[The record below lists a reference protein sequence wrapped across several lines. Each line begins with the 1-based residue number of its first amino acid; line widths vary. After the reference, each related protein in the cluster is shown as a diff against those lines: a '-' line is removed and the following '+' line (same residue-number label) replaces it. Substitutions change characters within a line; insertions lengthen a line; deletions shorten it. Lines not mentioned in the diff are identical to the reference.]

1 MRPTVLVAVMLA
13 SAPAWGQDTAARS
26 NMALGDSLYA
36 ARNAQA
42 ALADYEAAIAA
53 DSMNYEA
60 LWKAARSAVDLAEF
74 DSDKDHRTGLYKM
87 ASAFARR
94 AVAIHPDSA
103 TPHFHLAR
111 ALGREALT
119 YGPGTRVKYAKE
131 VRTEAL
137 AALAID
143 STNPGALHVMG
154 RLERGDH
161 APVGVL
167 LVHGQEFLR
176 RRHSARQAGKNATDY
191 MEKAVKYDP
200 SRIIHHLDLA
210 RIYQDTG
217 DKEKARTEYEF
228 VINASVTDYNDP
240 HYQDDARARSKCD
253 RRCGKKLAARA
264 RDSGR
269 SWHRRPS

>member
-1 MRPTVLVAVMLA
+1 MRSTGPVLVAIMLVT
-13 SAPAWGQDTAARS
+13 APAWGQDTAAKS
-26 NMALGDSLYA
+26 NIALGDSLYA
-36 ARNAQA
+36 ARNASA
-42 ALADYEAAIAA
+42 ALADYQAAIAT

-74 DSDKDHRTGLYKM
+74 DKDEAHRIGLYKQG
-87 ASAFARR
+87 SAYARR

-103 TPHFHLAR
+103 TAHFHLAR

-154 RLERGDH
+154 AWNAEICRLSGFSRFM
-161 APVGVL
+161 AKN
-167 LVHGQEFLR
+167 FLGGGIF
-176 RRHSARQAGKNATDY
+176 SQASWKNATDY
-191 MEKAVKYDP
+191 MEKSVKYDP
-200 SRIIHHLDLA
+200 TRIVHHLDLGK
-210 RIYQDTG
+210 IYQDTG

-228 VINASVTDYNDP
+228 VTNAPVTDYNDP
-240 HYQDDARARSKCD
+240 HYQDEARS
-253 RRCGKKLAARA
+253 RLAKL
-264 RDSGR
+264 
-269 SWHRRPS
+269 

>member
-1 MRPTVLVAVMLA
+1 MRHAALVAIVLA
-13 SAPAWGQDTAARS
+13 SAPAWGQDTTARS
-26 NMALGDSLYA
+26 NIALGDSLYA

-42 ALADYEAAIAA
+42 ALADYEAAIAT

-74 DSDKDHRTGLYKM
+74 DKDEAHRIGLYKE
-87 ASAFARR
+87 ASAYARR

-131 VRTEAL
+131 VRNEAL

-154 RLERGDH
+154 AWNAEICRLSGFSRFM
-161 APVGVL
+161 AKN
-167 LVHGQEFLR
+167 FLGGGIF
-176 RRHSARQAGKNATDY
+176 SQASWKNATDY
-191 MEKAVKYDP
+191 MEKSVKYDP
-200 SRIIHHLDLA
+200 TRIVHHLDLGK
-210 RIYQDTG
+210 IYQDTG
-217 DKEKARTEYEF
+217 EKDKARAEYQF
-228 VINASVTDYNDP
+228 VINAPVTDYNDP
-240 HYQDDARARSKCD
+240 HYQDDARARLA
-253 RRCGKKLAARA
+253 KL
-264 RDSGR
+264 
-269 SWHRRPS
+269 

>member
-1 MRPTVLVAVMLA
+1 MRAILLAVLVVSTA
-13 SAPAWGQDTAARS
+13 AWGQDTTAKR
-26 NMALGDSLYA
+26 NVALGDSLYA

-42 ALADYEAAIAA
+42 ALADYEAAISV
-53 DSMNYEA
+53 DSMDYEA

-74 DSDKDHRTGLYKM
+74 DPDKDHRAGLYKQ
-87 ASAFARR
+87 ASAYARR

-154 RLERGDH
+154 AWNAEICRLSGFSRFM
-161 APVGVL
+161 AKN
-167 LVHGQEFLR
+167 FLGGGIF
-176 RRHSARQAGKNATDY
+176 SQASWQNATDY

-200 SRIIHHLDLA
+200 NRIVHHLDLG

-217 DKEKARTEYEF
+217 NKDKARAEYQF
-228 VINASVTDYNDP
+228 VINAPVTDYNDP
-240 HYQDDARARSKCD
+240 HYQDDARSRLA
-253 RRCGKKLAARA
+253 KL
-264 RDSGR
+264 
-269 SWHRRPS
+269 

>member
-1 MRPTVLVAVMLA
+1 MRCTGLLLVAVLVAPGTVRA
-13 SAPAWGQDTAARS
+13 QDSAAVAAVRS
-26 NMALGDSLYA
+26 DIVLGDSLYT

-74 DSDKDHRTGLYKM
+74 DPDQPHRVGLYKK
-87 ASAFARR
+87 ASAYARR

-154 RLERGDH
+154 AWNAEIMRLSGFSRFM
-161 APVGVL
+161 AKN
-167 LVHGQEFLR
+167 FLGGGIFN
-176 RRHSARQAGKNATDY
+176 QASWKNATDY
-191 MEKAVKYDP
+191 MEKSVKYDP
-200 SRIIHHLDLA
+200 NRLVHHLDLGK
-210 RIYQDTG
+210 IYQDTG
-217 DKEKARTEYEF
+217 EKDKAKAQYEI
-228 VINASVTDYNDP
+228 VANGAITDYNDP
-240 HYQDDARARSKCD
+240 HYQDDARARLA
-253 RRCGKKLAARA
+253 KL
-264 RDSGR
+264 
-269 SWHRRPS
+269 

>member
-1 MRPTVLVAVMLA
+1 MRSTGLGLVAVALVVGVA
-13 SAPAWGQDTAARS
+13 RGQDSTRQMS
-26 NMALGDSLYA
+26 PVRTNIALGDSLYT
-36 ARNAQA
+36 ARNAQG

-53 DSMNYEA
+53 DSMSYEA

-74 DSDKDHRTGLYKM
+74 DPDQAHKVGLYKE
-87 ASAFARR
+87 ASGYARR

-154 RLERGDH
+154 AWNAEIMRLSGFSRFM
-161 APVGVL
+161 AKN
-167 LVHGQEFLR
+167 FLGGGIF
-176 RRHSARQAGKNATDY
+176 SQASWKNAIDY
-191 MEKAVKYDP
+191 MEKSVRYDP
-200 SRIIHHLDLA
+200 NRIVHHLDLGK
-210 RIYQDTG
+210 IYQDTG
-217 DKEKARTEYEF
+217 DKARAKTEYEF
-228 VINASVTDYNDP
+228 VVNAPATDYNDP
-240 HYQDDARARSKCD
+240 HYQDDARTRLSK
-253 RRCGKKLAARA
+253 L
-264 RDSGR
+264 
-269 SWHRRPS
+269 

>member
-1 MRPTVLVAVMLA
+1 MRSTGLLLVAVVLA
-13 SAPAWGQDTAARS
+13 SGTVRGQDTTRQASPVQADIV
-26 NMALGDSLYA
+26 LGDSLYT

-74 DSDKDHRTGLYKM
+74 DPDQAHRVGLYKK
-87 ASAFARR
+87 ASAYARR

-131 VRTEAL
+131 VRAEAL

-154 RLERGDH
+154 AWNAEIMRLSGFSRFM
-161 APVGVL
+161 AKN
-167 LVHGQEFLR
+167 FLGGGIFN
-176 RRHSARQAGKNATDY
+176 QASWKNAISY
-191 MEKAVKYDP
+191 MEKSVKYDP
-200 SRIIHHLDLA
+200 NRLVHHLDLGK
-210 RIYQDTG
+210 IYQDTG
-217 DKEKARTEYEF
+217 DKAKARAEYEA
-228 VINASVTDYNDP
+228 VVNGTVTDYNDP
-240 HYQDDARARSKCD
+240 HYQDDARARLA
-253 RRCGKKLAARA
+253 KL
-264 RDSGR
+264 SG
-269 SWHRRPS
+269 

>member
-1 MRPTVLVAVMLA
+1 MHSTGSVLVAIVLA
-13 SAPAWGQDTAARS
+13 SIPAWGQDTAAKT
-26 NMALGDSLYA
+26 NVALGDSLYA

-42 ALADYEAAIAA
+42 ALADYEAAISA

-74 DSDKDHRTGLYKM
+74 DKDEAHRVGLYKQ
-87 ASAFARR
+87 ASAYARR

-131 VRTEAL
+131 VRSEAL

-154 RLERGDH
+154 AWNAEICRLSGFSRFM
-161 APVGVL
+161 AKN
-167 LVHGQEFLR
+167 FLGGGIF
-176 RRHSARQAGKNATDY
+176 SQASWKNATDY
-191 MEKAVKYDP
+191 MEKSVKYDP
-200 SRIIHHLDLA
+200 IRIVHHLDLGK
-210 RIYQDTG
+210 IYQDTG
-217 DKEKARTEYEF
+217 DKGKARTEYEF
-228 VINASVTDYNDP
+228 VINAPVADFNDP
-240 HYQDDARARSKCD
+240 HYQDDARLRLSK
-253 RRCGKKLAARA
+253 L
-264 RDSGR
+264 
-269 SWHRRPS
+269 

>member
-1 MRPTVLVAVMLA
+1 MRAILLA
-13 SAPAWGQDTAARS
+13 ALIVSTPAWGQDTTAKR
-26 NMALGDSLYA
+26 NVALGDSLYA

-42 ALADYEAAIAA
+42 ALADYEAAISV
-53 DSMNYEA
+53 DSMDYEA

-74 DSDKDHRTGLYKM
+74 DPDKDHRTGLYKQ
-87 ASAFARR
+87 ASAYARR

-154 RLERGDH
+154 AWNAEICRLSGFSRFM
-161 APVGVL
+161 AKN
-167 LVHGQEFLR
+167 FLGGGIF
-176 RRHSARQAGKNATDY
+176 SQASWQNATDY

-200 SRIIHHLDLA
+200 TRIVHHLDLA
-210 RIYQDTG
+210 KIYQDTG
-217 DKEKARTEYEF
+217 NKDKARTEYQF
-228 VINASVTDYNDP
+228 VIDAPVTDYNDA
-240 HYQDDARARSKCD
+240 HYQDDARSRLA
-253 RRCGKKLAARA
+253 KL
-264 RDSGR
+264 
-269 SWHRRPS
+269 

>member
-1 MRPTVLVAVMLA
+1 MRSTGPVLVAIMLVT
-13 SAPAWGQDTAARS
+13 APAWGQDTAAKS
-26 NMALGDSLYA
+26 NIALGDSLYA
-36 ARNAQA
+36 ARNASA
-42 ALADYEAAIAA
+42 ALADYQAAIAT

-74 DSDKDHRTGLYKM
+74 DKDEAHRIGLYKQ
-87 ASAFARR
+87 ASAYARR

-154 RLERGDH
+154 AWNAEICRLSGFSRFM
-161 APVGVL
+161 AKN
-167 LVHGQEFLR
+167 FLGGGIF
-176 RRHSARQAGKNATDY
+176 SQASWKNATDY
-191 MEKAVKYDP
+191 MEKSVKYDP
-200 SRIIHHLDLA
+200 NRIVHHLDLGK
-210 RIYQDTG
+210 IYQDTG
-217 DKEKARTEYEF
+217 NKEKARTEYEF
-228 VINASVTDYNDP
+228 VINAPVTDYNDP
-240 HYQDDARARSKCD
+240 HYQDEARTRLA
-253 RRCGKKLAARA
+253 KL
-264 RDSGR
+264 
-269 SWHRRPS
+269 

>member
-1 MRPTVLVAVMLA
+1 MRALLLAALVV
-13 SAPAWGQDTAARS
+13 SGSAWGQDTTAKR
-26 NMALGDSLYA
+26 NVALGDSLYA

-42 ALADYEAAIAA
+42 ALADYEAAISV
-53 DSMNYEA
+53 DSLDYEA

-74 DSDKDHRTGLYKM
+74 DPNKDHRTGLYKE
-87 ASAFARR
+87 ASAYARR

-154 RLERGDH
+154 AWNAEICRLSGFSRFM
-161 APVGVL
+161 AKN
-167 LVHGQEFLR
+167 FLGGGIF
-176 RRHSARQAGKNATDY
+176 SQASWQNATDY

-200 SRIIHHLDLA
+200 NRIVHHLDLGK
-210 RIYQDTG
+210 IYQDTG
-217 DKEKARTEYEF
+217 NKEKARTEYEF

-240 HYQDDARARSKCD
+240 HYQDDARSRLA
-253 RRCGKKLAARA
+253 KL
-264 RDSGR
+264 
-269 SWHRRPS
+269 

>member
-1 MRPTVLVAVMLA
+1 MRSMVLVALVLT
-13 SAPAWGQDTAARS
+13 SVPCWGQDTTARS
-26 NMALGDSLYA
+26 NIALGDSLYA
-36 ARNAQA
+36 ARNASA

-74 DSDKDHRTGLYKM
+74 DKDEAHRIGLYKE
-87 ASAFARR
+87 ASAYARR

-131 VRTEAL
+131 VRNEAL

-154 RLERGDH
+154 AWNAEICRLSGFSRFM
-161 APVGVL
+161 AKN
-167 LVHGQEFLR
+167 FLGGGIF
-176 RRHSARQAGKNATDY
+176 SQASWKNATDY
-191 MEKAVKYDP
+191 MEKSVKYDP
-200 SRIIHHLDLA
+200 SRIVHHLDLGK
-210 RIYQDTG
+210 IYQDTG
-217 DKEKARTEYEF
+217 DKDKARAEYQF
-228 VINASVTDYNDP
+228 VISAPVTDYNDP
-240 HYQDDARARSKCD
+240 HYQDDARQRLA
-253 RRCGKKLAARA
+253 KL
-264 RDSGR
+264 
-269 SWHRRPS
+269 